1 MCIQIRTTNLLLFL
15 VNSLVSYLISGKD
28 ALFKGWFTSS
38 ILFKHPRK
46 TYASVNFSEL
56 NFTKINQFSIKSN
69 FIFLTFWTRLIWTKN
84 HTLLLQKYKPSQSFH
99 LTESIFLALFVL
111 KNISWT
117 DHSLYFCLHNVTGWI
132 CSWWEVFWSSNLTS
146 KIFETTSSLPLLW
159 FF

>member
-1 MCIQIRTTNLLLFL
+1 MLYLKVDLLHLYFL
-15 VNSLVSYLISGKD
+15 NIHAKLMHQSTLVSLI
-28 ALFKGWFTSS
+28 WQ
-38 ILFKHPRK
+38 
-46 TYASVNFSEL
+46 
-56 NFTKINQFSIKSN
+56 KINQFSIKSN